1 MTTDGVDLR
10 VEPLAPEKSLGEL
23 VADMTSSLTTI
34 FRKEI
39 DLAKVEL
46 KEEATRAG
54 KGAGMLGG
62 AALAGWLAVVMLSF
76 ALAYLLDEVMHPAL
90 AFLLVAVVWTAVA
103 AGLQA
108 RGRRQLKETPV
119 LPETKRSLKE
129 DAEWA
134 RKQRS

>member
-10 VEPLAPEKSLGEL
+10 VEPIAPEKSLGEL

-46 KEEATRAG
+46 KEEAGRAG

-62 AALAGWLAVVMLSF
+62 AALAGWLAIVMLSF

-90 AFLLVAVVWTAVA
+90 AFLLVAVVWA
-103 AGLQA
+103 AAATVLQA

-129 DAEWA
+129 DAAWA
-134 RKQRS
+134 REQRS